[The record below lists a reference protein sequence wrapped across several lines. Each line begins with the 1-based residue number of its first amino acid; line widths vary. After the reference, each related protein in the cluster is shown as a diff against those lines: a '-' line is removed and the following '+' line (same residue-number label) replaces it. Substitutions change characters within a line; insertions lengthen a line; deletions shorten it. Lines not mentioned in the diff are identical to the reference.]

1 LDNAGAAQAQRH
13 VTAAEQSGNVAF
25 LAPVETPRE
34 WERAVELA
42 RLVTIIRAK
51 RHDTITYGEIKWAI
65 LDELRM
71 LVGPPTFDE
80 LLMAIG
86 HESDSTPLAV
96 IIVDPATGQPSDDFL
111 LAIME
116 SGFDAP
122 LATLQRQVYQHFGQR
137 DM

>member
-1 LDNAGAAQAQRH
+1 
-13 VTAAEQSGNVAF
+13 
-25 LAPVETPRE
+25 
-34 WERAVELA
+34 
-42 RLVTIIRAK
+42 
-51 RHDTITYGEIKWAI
+51 
-65 LDELRM
+65 M